1 MTSKPQ
7 KTREENAAESHFIV
21 DKDDLKHATEKIVKE
36 SFDKESL
43 LKNVTEKPIK
53 ESAQK
58 IVSVEKKYSKPAK
71 KELEKIERD
80 VQIKNKSKKKNAGLT
95 TTKYNIPKVSLKQT
109 GYELII
115 TEKPQ
120 AALKISN
127 ALGKTV
133 QKNLNKVPYYEVD
146 RNGKKIIVGCAVGHL
161 FTLKQNNS
169 AGPVQMPSFDISWTP
184 NYLARKKDF
193 TKRYYDAILK
203 LIKNAG
209 SLTIAT
215 DYDIEGEVIGMNVMK
230 YLCNQQD
237 ASRMKFSALTKE
249 ELEKAYQ
256 SKSSH
261 INWGQAIAG
270 ETRHYLDWF
279 YGINLS
285 RALMNAI
292 KTTGK
297 FRIMSI
303 GRVQGPAL
311 NMVVKKE
318 KEIQAFRP
326 EPYWQVFITIDDGIK
341 GLELKYTRDIFNKEE
356 LKKFSNLKGKEAKAE
371 TKKREQKLAPP
382 VPFNLTNLQT
392 EAYKF
397 YGITPSRT
405 LQIAQSL
412 YLAGLISYP
421 RTSSQKLPSSIG
433 YEKILKQLAEEFGA
447 EKLIKRKTP
456 VEGKKSDPAHPSI
469 YPTGNRQ
476 ILSGEEKKIY
486 ELIVKRFLS
495 LFCDDAII
503 DSKTVTAEIDK
514 LKFSARGHVIRK
526 KSWLEIYPSKLKD
539 EKIPDVNGEVEI
551 LDSKTEQK
559 ETQPP
564 KRYSPASIIS
574 ELEKRNLGTKATRS
588 SILETLYNRNYVEG
602 QSIKATPFGISLI
615 DTLEK
620 YSPIIID
627 EKLTHDFESE
637 MNEIE
642 KIYPQEGNKIKEK
655 GAGKKLLEKE
665 QAVIDKSKK
674 IIINIAKDF
683 EKNEKKIGGELI
695 DASIKFREQQ
705 KRENALINCPKCK
718 KGELIINYSKKN
730 RRFFVA
736 CNAYPDC
743 KNTYSLPP
751 NGVIK
756 KTEPAKICEEC
767 GYPMVMRLTKG
778 RRPWIFCW
786 NPKCKTN
793 EEWVKKREENVEI
806 FNHSPSYPEGH
817 KGKSQMKES
826 SNFENKE

>member
-1 MTSKPQ
+1 MNPKQ
-7 KTREENAAESHFIV
+7 KKTREETAAESHFIV
-21 DKDDLKHATEKIVKE
+21 HKEDIKHATEKFVKE
-36 SFDKESL
+36 QIVDKGYL
-43 LKNVTEKPIK
+43 LKNITEKPIK
-53 ESAQK
+53 KSIQNV
-58 IVSVEKKYSKPAK
+58 VSVEKGYSAPEK
-71 KELEKIERD
+71 KELEKIEPGIK
-80 VQIKNKSKKKNAGLT
+80 IKNKSNKKNLKTT
-95 TTKYNIPKVSLKQT
+95 TTKYTAPKISLNQK

-127 ALGKTV
+127 ALGKTI
-133 QKNLNKVPYYEVD
+133 QKNLNKVPYYEVN
-146 RNGKKIIVGCAVGHL
+146 RNGKEIIVGCAVGHL
-161 FTLKQNNS
+161 FTLKQNSS
-169 AGPVQMPSFDISWTP
+169 AQQIPSFDISWTP

-193 TKRYYDAILK
+193 TKKYYDTILK

-215 DYDIEGEVIGMNVMK
+215 DYDAEGEVIGMNIMK

-237 ASRMKFSALTKE
+237 ASRMKFSTLTKD
-249 ELEKAYQ
+249 ELEKSYEN
-256 SKSSH
+256 KFPH

-285 RALMNAI
+285 RALMEAI

-311 NMVVKKE
+311 NMIVQKE
-318 KEIQAFRP
+318 KEIQAFKP
-326 EPYWQVFITIDDGIK
+326 ETYWQVFITIDDRIK
-341 GLELKYTRDIFNKEE
+341 GLELKHNKDIFASEEDPRAKKELE
-356 LKKFSNLKGKEAKAE
+356 KFNNLKGKKAKAE
-371 TKKREQKLAPP
+371 TKKTEQKLPP
-382 VPFNLTNLQT
+382 LFPFNLTNLQT

-405 LQIAQSL
+405 LQIAQAL

-421 RTSSQKLPSSIG
+421 RTSSQKLPASIG
-433 YEKILKQLAEEFGA
+433 YDKILNQLAEEFKVK
-447 EKLIKRKTP
+447 KLITRKTP
-456 VEGKKSDPAHPSI
+456 IEGEKSDPAHPSI
-469 YPTGNRQ
+469 YPTGNKQ

-503 DSKTVTAEIDK
+503 DSKIVTAEISG
-514 LKFSARGHVIRK
+514 LKFSVKGQTIRK
-526 KSWLEIYPSKLKD
+526 KSWLEIYPSKLKED
-539 EKIPDVNGEVEI
+539 KIPDINGNVEI
-551 LDSKTEQK
+551 LDSRTEQK

-588 SILETLYNRNYVEG
+588 SILETLYNRNYIEG

-615 DTLEK
+615 ESLEK

-627 EKLTHDFESE
+627 EKLTHKFENE
-637 MNEIE
+637 MEEIE
-642 KIYPQEGNKIKEK
+642 KIYSDEENKKM
-655 GAGKKLLEKE
+655 GLNKKLLEKE
-665 QAVIDKSKK
+665 QNVINKSKE
-674 IIINIAKDF
+674 IIAGITKDF
-683 EKNEKKIGGELI
+683 KKNEKKIGEELI

-705 KRENALINCPKCK
+705 KRENTLTKCPKCNR
-718 KGELIINYSKKN
+718 GDLAINYSKKN

-743 KNTYSLPP
+743 KNTYSLPQ

-756 KTEPAKICEEC
+756 KIEPAKICEEC
-767 GYPMVMRLTKG
+767 GYPMLMRLSKG
-778 RRPWIFCW
+778 KRPWIFCW
-786 NPKCKTN
+786 NPQCKTN
-793 EEWVKKREENVEI
+793 TEWISKREERN
-806 FNHSPSYPEGH
+806 S
-817 KGKSQMKES
+817 
-826 SNFENKE
+826 ENKN